1 MRKRVAPAQHG
12 GRARRGGGAGL
23 RGGGAGLAAAQQ
35 AVPQQGGRP
44 AGVAGRG
51 RAARARGAGVLP
63 VRPPAGLRAA
73 AVRAPAGPR
82 RRLPP
87 RLVPLLLPLAALLCG
102 PAR

>member
-1 MRKRVAPAQHG
+1 MRVALHADG
-12 GRARRGGGAGL
+12 NRARRGGGAGL

-35 AVPQQGGRP
+35 AVPQQGRRP

-51 RAARARGAGVLP
+51 WAARARGAGVLA

-73 AVRAPAGPR
+73 AVRAAAGPR

-87 RLVPLLLPLAALLCG
+87 RPVPLLLPRAALLCG